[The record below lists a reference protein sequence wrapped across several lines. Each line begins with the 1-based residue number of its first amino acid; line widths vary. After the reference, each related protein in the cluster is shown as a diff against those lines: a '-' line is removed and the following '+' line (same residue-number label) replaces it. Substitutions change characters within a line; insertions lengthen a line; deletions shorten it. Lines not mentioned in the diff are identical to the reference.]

1 MQLVS
6 IVGAEPQSIK
16 IALVYSAIQKHNAA
30 AILHSDRRRLLHFFP
45 EDKPLAL
52 HLGGSDP
59 AELAEA
65 SGIAEQN
72 GYDEISLNIVCPS
85 DRVQSGRFGAC
96 LVTDPALVA
105 RCVNTM
111 SDAVDLP
118 VL

>member
-6 IVGAEPQSIK
+6 IVGAGPQSIK
-16 IALVYSAIQKHNAA
+16 IALVYRAIQKHNAA

-59 AELAEA
+59 AEIAEA
-65 SGIAEQN
+65 SGIAEQY
-72 GYDEISLNIVCPS
+72 GYDGINLNIGWPS
-85 DRVQSGRFGAC
+85 DRAPSGRFGAC
-96 LVTDPALVA
+96 LMTAPALVA
-105 RCVNTM
+105 RCVNAM